1 MLNETTIKV
10 TLLEDEHAIYFQWD
24 HLVLREDVRPAFEQI
39 DRLLDASPDPIYVVV
54 DISSNPQFPLTETVN
69 AAIQGPARHPKL
81 KGWLVVGKS
90 NMARIIGRSI
100 NAMTGKRNIQWFES
114 YADALIFVRHS
125 GSSQSL
131 EGRDGSA

>member
-10 TLLEDEHAIYFQWD
+10 TLLEHEPVIYFQWG
-24 HLVLREDVRPAFEQI
+24 HLVFRDDVRPAFEQI
-39 DRLLDASPDPIYVVV
+39 DRLLDASPDPIYVLV

-90 NMARIIGRSI
+90 NMAQIIGRSI
-100 NAMTGKRNIQWFES
+100 NALTGKRNIQWFET
-114 YADALIFVRHS
+114 YADALAFVRHS
-125 GSSQSL
+125 GLS
-131 EGRDGSA
+131 